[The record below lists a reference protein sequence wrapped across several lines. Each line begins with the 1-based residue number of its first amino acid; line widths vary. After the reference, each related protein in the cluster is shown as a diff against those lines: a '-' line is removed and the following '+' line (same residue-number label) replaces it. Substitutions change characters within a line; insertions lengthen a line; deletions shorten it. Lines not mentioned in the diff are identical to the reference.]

1 MKIKLYILLVIC
13 VFLPVSSCSL
23 KGGGDAVDMKEVIIV
38 EDLTPE
44 EKEKLFKSSGL
55 LFRENQTL
63 ADNLARIETTRNA
76 QGMKIEKYFYNN
88 LPNLQYIEIFTLANG
103 QKQIAIHNTN
113 GNVKNLSEN
122 SLAWMAKASPDEITG
137 DAIVA
142 AEPQQKENS
151 SSGGITI
158 NKLPPIV
165 INKATPLPETNQKI
179 EEPKN
184 EKPNESN
191 TKTDPPTE
199 KKDSKNETTSPNK

>member
-1 MKIKLYILLVIC
+1 MNIKVYILVVISA
-13 VFLPVSSCSL
+13 FLLVSSCSR
-23 KGGGDAVDMKEVIIV
+23 KGDNGVVDMREIIIV

-44 EKEKLFKSSGL
+44 EKEKLFRSSGL

-63 ADNLARIETTRNA
+63 AENLARIETTRNE

-103 QKQIAIHNTN
+103 QKQIVIHNAN

-137 DAIVA
+137 DAIVT
-142 AEPQQKENS
+142 AEQQQKENS

-158 NKLPPIV
+158 NKLPPLV
-165 INKATPLPETNQKI
+165 IKATPPPESNQKV

-191 TKTDPPTE
+191 VKTDAPAD
-199 KKDSKNETTSPNK
+199 KKDKE